1 MKRSLALAAHE
12 QDNHVFEND
21 SHAVAGN
28 VYREDK
34 LQAKRQRRLSSP
46 HDDEQGTGSPGDE
59 LTILDPLADDDLVD
73 LVLSEVHINPLNG
86 PAQKDGQNRRKTV
99 FRLKPESCISGISP
113 LIIEHEMATPLS
125 CVGLQ
130 VWSGALL
137 LCDYILSQSDNIFTP
152 ATTVL
157 ELGCGTGLVAA
168 VAGRACGRVYAT
180 DLDSL
185 GVLELCCR
193 NLELNDVKDRVK
205 VKQLDLLDNHC
216 PLFKEL
222 DASNDIDQV
231 PILNAADSVPY
242 LWTSA
247 DVQDFMANC
256 TILLAADIIYEDT
269 VTFALIRRLWTLL
282 SPTTNNQPR
291 ILYLALEKRVQ
302 FSVDEQ
308 EVAAPARDF
317 FLETLKASNADR
329 EEANVPE
336 RIVAKMIDIERI
348 PHMLHYERTKELE
361 LWSLTLERVESE
373 S

>member
-1 MKRSLALAAHE
+1 MKRSHAHE
-12 QDNHVFEND
+12 QNHVFENVSD
-21 SHAVAGN
+21 PGTD
-28 VYREDK
+28 REDK
-34 LQAKRQRRLSSP
+34 LQGKRQRRLSSLQDEKQGGTGIP
-46 HDDEQGTGSPGDE
+46 CDGVNTVDPPADDE
-59 LTILDPLADDDLVD
+59 LVD

-86 PAQKDGQNRRKTV
+86 PAQNDGQNRRRTV
-99 FRLKPESCISGISP
+99 FRLKPESRMSGTSP

-125 CVGLQ
+125 RVGLQ

-152 ATTVL
+152 ETIVL

-185 GVLELCCR
+185 GVLDLCCR

-205 VKQLDLLDNHC
+205 VKQLDLLDNQC
-216 PLFKEL
+216 PLFKEF
-222 DASNDIDQV
+222 DTSNDIDRA
-231 PILNAADSVPY
+231 PILNAVDSGPY
-242 LWTSA
+242 CWTSA

-269 VTFALIRRLWTLL
+269 VTFALVQRLWTLL

-302 FSVDEQ
+302 FSLDEQ
-308 EVAAPARDF
+308 EVTAPARDY

-329 EEANVPE
+329 GEANVPE
-336 RIVAKMIDIERI
+336 RIVAKMMDIDRI
-348 PHMLHYERTKELE
+348 PHILQYERTKELE
-361 LWSLTLERVESE
+361 LWSLTLERIESE
-373 S
+373 G